1 VAAFFVPRR
10 WCNNEQVAS
19 KQLFRFL
26 VFQLLTSAAAN
37 LLIAEQAS
45 AKHARVELL
54 SRQDAIAIGSDLQL
68 GIHFALE
75 PGWHIYW
82 INSGDSGQPPSF
94 KWQLPPGF
102 TSGEIQWPRPERMQS
117 NALLA
122 DYGYHDDV
130 LLIVPVSTQQSIA
143 PNAGP
148 SAHFTVEAKWLI
160 CREVCL
166 PDHAQLQMSLPISGK
181 AIGENPSSAKLFAH
195 TEALLPKPVPRSWK
209 VSARSRKDDFAMTI
223 TAGKRIAKAQFF
235 PLYPGEI
242 DNPAPQK
249 LQASAT
255 GVTMVLKKSDL
266 LVKPITVLR
275 GVLVLPGGEAYRIE
289 APVRQSLQ

>member
-1 VAAFFVPRR
+1 MARVLL
-10 WCNNEQVAS
+10 AS
-19 KQLFRFL
+19 LALAGIALPQNPPQHAH
-26 VFQLLTSAAAN
+26 VE
-37 LLIAEQAS
+37 LIA
-45 AKHARVELL
+45 
-54 SRQDAIAIGSDLQL
+54 RQNSIVPGTTIAL
-68 GIHFALE
+68 GVHFVLE

-102 TSGEIQWPRPERMQS
+102 TAGEIQWPRPERMQS

-130 LLIVPVSTQQSIA
+130 LLIIPVSTPQSVS

-181 AIGENPSSAKLFAH
+181 VIGENPSSAKLFAH

-209 VSARSRKDDFAMTI
+209 VSARSRKDDFAMTHYSRQAHRESAI
-223 TAGKRIAKAQFF
+223 LSPGSGRNRQSRPAKA
-235 PLYPGEI
+235 
-242 DNPAPQK
+242 
-249 LQASAT
+249 ASL
-255 GVTMVLKKSDL
+255 GHGSDHGPEE
-266 LVKPITVLR
+266 V
-275 GVLVLPGGEAYRIE
+275 
-289 APVRQSLQ
+289 